1 MIDKRKSIAYSF
13 PLSRKGSLSGLPFAF
28 LAVMAIFGGFAV
40 TNAVMPTYARLPVT
54 FAKGEGA
61 FLWDTAGKQYL
72 DALSGISVC
81 NVGHARREVADA
93 ICAQAHE
100 LLHTSNLYQIE
111 HQQAL
116 AEKLCA
122 LSGFENVFFGNSG
135 AEANEAAIKI
145 ARLYGHNKG
154 VAIPTIIVM
163 SNAFHGR
170 TMATVTATGNP
181 KAQLGFAPLVEGFVR
196 VEYGD
201 ADAVAALAGN
211 ANIVAVLV
219 EPVQGE
225 GGIRIPA
232 ADYLP
237 RLRAICDQNDWLLM
251 LDEVQSG
258 MCRTGKWFAFQHTAI
273 KPDVMTLAKA
283 LGNGVPIG
291 ACLAGGKAAN
301 VFGPGNHGSTF
312 GGNPLACSAARAVIA
327 VMEAEQLAEKAA
339 SLGDYF
345 VTQFRAQ
352 LADVA
357 GVREV
362 RGSGLMLGIELEKD
376 CAELVKQALEKG
388 LLINVTAGNVIR
400 LLPPLVITQAQAD
413 QIITTVVEL
422 VRAFV

>member
-1 MIDKRKSIAYSF
+1 
-13 PLSRKGSLSGLPFAF
+13 
-28 LAVMAIFGGFAV
+28 
-40 TNAVMPTYARLPVT
+40 LPVT

-61 FLWDTAGKQYL
+61 LLWDTAGKQYL
-72 DALSGISVC
+72 DALSGVSVC

-93 ICAQAHE
+93 ICAQANT
-100 LLHTSNLYQIE
+100 LLHTSNLYEIE
-111 HQQAL
+111 HQSAL
-116 AEKLCA
+116 GEKLCQLA
-122 LSGFENVFFGNSG
+122 GLDKVFFGNSG

-154 VAIPTIIVM
+154 IATPTIVVM
-163 SNAFHGR
+163 SNSFHGR
-170 TMATVTATGNP
+170 TMATVTATGNV
-181 KAQLGFAPLVEGFVR
+181 KSQTGFAPLVEGFVR

-211 ANIVAVLV
+211 PNIVAVLV

-232 ADYLP
+232 DDYLP
-237 RLRAICDQNDWLLM
+237 RLRAICDQHDWLLM

-291 ACLAGGKAAN
+291 ACLAGGKAAS

-312 GGNPLACSAARAVIA
+312 GGNPLACRAALAVIEVMENGHLAARAT
-327 VMEAEQLAEKAA
+327 E
-339 SLGDYF
+339 LGQYF
-345 VTQFRAQ
+345 LTQFRTT
-352 LADVA
+352 LVGVA
-357 GVREV
+357 GVREI
-362 RGSGLMLGIELEKD
+362 RGKGLMFGIELDKD
-376 CAELVKQALEKG
+376 CAELVKQALAKG

-413 QIITTVVEL
+413 QIITTVTEL
-422 VRAFV
+422 VQAFLQPAN

>member
-1 MIDKRKSIAYSF
+1 MTH
-13 PLSRKGSLSGLPFAF
+13 
-28 LAVMAIFGGFAV
+28 AI
-40 TNAVMPTYARLPVT
+40 MPTYARLPVT
-54 FAKGEGA
+54 FVKGEGA
-61 FLWDTAGKQYL
+61 LLWDTAGKQYL

-93 ICAQAHE
+93 ICAQANT
-100 LLHTSNLYQIE
+100 LMHTSNLYHIE

-122 LSGFENVFFGNSG
+122 LSGLDSVFFGNSG

-154 VAIPTIIVM
+154 VAIPTVVVM
-163 SNAFHGR
+163 SNSFHGR
-170 TMATVTATGNP
+170 TMATVTATGNV
-181 KAQLGFAPLVEGFVR
+181 KSQTGFAPLVEGFVR

-211 ANIVAVLV
+211 PNIVAVLV

-327 VMEAEQLAEKAA
+327 VMETEQLAEKAA

-413 QIITTVVEL
+413 QIITAVVEL

>member
-1 MIDKRKSIAYSF
+1 MI
-13 PLSRKGSLSGLPFAF
+13 
-28 LAVMAIFGGFAV
+28 
-40 TNAVMPTYARLPVT
+40 NAVMPTYARMPVT
-54 FAKGEGA
+54 FTKGDGA
-61 FLWDTAGKQYL
+61 LLWDTTGKHYL

-122 LSGFENVFFGNSG
+122 LSGFENVFFSNSG

-170 TMATVTATGNP
+170 TMATVTATGNL
-181 KAQLGFAPLVEGFVR
+181 KSQAGFAPLVEGFVR
-196 VEYGD
+196 VNYGD
-201 ADAVAALAGN
+201 ADAVAAMASN
-211 ANIVAVLV
+211 PNIVAVLV

-225 GGIRIPA
+225 GGVRIPA
-232 ADYLP
+232 DNYLP
-237 RLRAICDQNDWLLM
+237 GLRAICDQHDWLLM
-251 LDEVQSG
+251 VDEVQSG
-258 MCRTGKWFAFQHTAI
+258 MARTGTWFAFQHSHI
-273 KPDVMTLAKA
+273 QPDVMTLAKA

-291 ACLAGGKAAN
+291 ACLAAGKATH

-312 GGNPLACSAARAVIA
+312 GGNPLACRAARAVIE
-327 VMEAEQLAEKAA
+327 VMEHDNLTARAAE
-339 SLGDYF
+339 LGEYF
-345 VTQFRAQ
+345 LSQFREK
-352 LADVA
+352 LAGVA
-357 GVREV
+357 GVRDI
-362 RGSGLMLGIELEKD
+362 RGKGLMIGVELERD
-376 CAELVKQALEKG
+376 CGELVKQALERG

-400 LLPPLVITQAQAD
+400 LLPPLIITDAQAD
-413 QIITTVVEL
+413 QIITMVSEL
-422 VRAFV
+422 VQAFLHPAAGERVS

>member
-1 MIDKRKSIAYSF
+1 M
-13 PLSRKGSLSGLPFAF
+13 
-28 LAVMAIFGGFAV
+28 
-40 TNAVMPTYARLPVT
+40 TNAVMPTYARMPVT

-61 FLWDTAGKQYL
+61 LLWDTTGKQYL

-116 AEKLCA
+116 AEKLCE

-201 ADAVAALAGN
+201 ADAVAALASN
-211 ANIVAVLV
+211 PNIVAVLV

-237 RLRAICDQNDWLLM
+237 RLRAICDQHDWLLM
-251 LDEVQSG
+251 VDEIQAG
-258 MCRTGKWFAFQHTAI
+258 MARTGTWFAFQHSDI
-273 KPDVMTLAKA
+273 QPDVMTLAKA

-291 ACLAGGKAAN
+291 ACLAGGKAAH

-312 GGNPLACSAARAVIA
+312 GGNPLACRAARAVIEVVEHDNLTA
-327 VMEAEQLAEKAA
+327 RAAE
-339 SLGDYF
+339 LGEYF
-345 VTQFRAQ
+345 LSQFREK
-352 LADVA
+352 LAGVA
-357 GVREV
+357 GVRDI
-362 RGSGLMLGIELEKD
+362 RGKGLMIGVELERD
-376 CAELVKQALEKG
+376 CGELVKQALERG

-400 LLPPLVITQAQAD
+400 LLPPLIITDAQAD
-413 QIITTVVEL
+413 QIITMVSEL
-422 VRAFV
+422 VQAFLHPAAGERLS

>member
-1 MIDKRKSIAYSF
+1 M
-13 PLSRKGSLSGLPFAF
+13 
-28 LAVMAIFGGFAV
+28 
-40 TNAVMPTYARLPVT
+40 TNAVMPTYARMPVT

-61 FLWDTAGKQYL
+61 LLWDTTGKQYL
-72 DALSGISVC
+72 DALSGIAVC

-111 HQQAL
+111 HQEAL

-122 LSGFENVFFGNSG
+122 LSGFENVFFSNSG

-201 ADAVAALAGN
+201 ADAVAAMASN
-211 ANIVAVLV
+211 PNIVAVLV

-237 RLRAICDQNDWLLM
+237 RLRAICDANDWLLM
-251 LDEVQSG
+251 VDEIQAG
-258 MCRTGKWFAFQHTAI
+258 MARTGTWFAFQHSKI
-273 KPDVMTLAKA
+273 QPDVMTLAKA

-291 ACLAGGKAAN
+291 ACLAAGKAVN

-312 GGNPLACSAARAVIA
+312 GGNPLACRAARAVIE
-327 VMEAEQLAEKAA
+327 VMEHDNLTARAAE
-339 SLGDYF
+339 LGEYF
-345 VTQFRAQ
+345 LSQFREK
-352 LADVA
+352 LA
-357 GVREV
+357 GVVGV
-362 RGSGLMLGIELEKD
+362 RDIRGKGLMIGVELERD
-376 CAELVKQALEKG
+376 CGELVKQALERG

-400 LLPPLVITQAQAD
+400 LLPPLIITDAQAD
-413 QIITTVVEL
+413 QIITMVSEL
-422 VRAFV
+422 VQAFLRPAAGERAS